1 VIAAIVLA
9 AGESSRFG
17 SPKQLVLLE
26 RVLETVRAATLDD
39 LIVVLGAHAAEIL
52 RDVELG
58 GARVVIN
65 DDWRD
70 GMSTSIQ
77 AGLRALHPGT
87 DAAMIVL
94 ADQPYV
100 RPETL
105 SRLADEFRRTLPPAL
120 VPVHH
125 GRRGNPAIIA
135 TELFPALMELR
146 GDTGFRAIAGRFQV
160 AELAVDDDGIVR
172 DVDTAKDLQ

>member
-1 VIAAIVLA
+1 MIAAIVLA
-9 AGESSRFG
+9 AGGSSRFG
-17 SPKQLVLLE
+17 SPKQVLLLE
-26 RVLETVRAATLDD
+26 RVLANVRAAAVDD
-39 LIVVLGAHAAEIL
+39 VIVVLGAHAADIL

-105 SRLADEFRRTLPPAL
+105 RRLAGEFRRAHPPAL
-120 VPVHH
+120 LPVHR
-125 GRRGNPAIIA
+125 GRRGNPAVISA
-135 TELFPALMELR
+135 ELFPALMELR
-146 GDTGFRAIAGRFQV
+146 GDTGFRAIASRFQV
-160 AELAVDDDGIVR
+160 AELPVDDDGVLR